1 MAKRVNAEQS
11 PLEKLIYPIDW
22 SEALLAGV
30 TVSDVS
36 ITHTPPNGSAATF
49 GKQVSSPITYI
60 KSPSGLAAGK
70 HTVSVVAITS
80 NADLQPEVR
89 LQIKVE

>member
-1 MAKRVNAEQS
+1 MAKRVNVEQS
-11 PLEKLIYPIDW
+11 TLEKLIYPIDW
-22 SEALLAGV
+22 TDALLAGV

-36 ITHTPPNGSAATF
+36 ITHTPPSGDDATF
-49 GKQVSSPITYI
+49 GKQINNPVTYI
-60 KSPSGLAAGK
+60 KSPSGLVAGK
-70 HTVSVVAITS
+70 HIVSVVAITS